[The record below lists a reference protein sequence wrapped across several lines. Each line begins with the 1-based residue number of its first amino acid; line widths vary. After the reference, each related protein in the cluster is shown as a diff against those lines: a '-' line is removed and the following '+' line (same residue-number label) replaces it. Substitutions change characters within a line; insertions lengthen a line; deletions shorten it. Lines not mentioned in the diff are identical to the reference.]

1 MVIFQYNASMII
13 HVVVMVKVTIF
24 RSNDS
29 NINNNI
35 YIMSYKALL
44 NIYSEHNDDYH
55 SESKYSV
62 QRKTREKPKSKRKS
76 LIIIIIIIINMK

>member
-1 MVIFQYNASMII
+1 
-13 HVVVMVKVTIF
+13 MVKVTIF

-29 NINNNI
+29 NNNNNI

-62 QRKTREKPKSKRKS
+62 QRKTREKPKSKPKPRRRS
-76 LIIIIIIIINMK
+76 LIIIIIIIINTK